1 MRLVMNAGVVAPH
14 NVVNGRTIRPGE
26 EFEVNENDGRL
37 WKLLGR
43 ARDAPPQAK
52 SMNAEP
58 VPREPEPPVKRGP
71 GRPRK
76 YPIQESPTY
85 NRRDMRAEDE

>member
-1 MRLVMNAGVVAPH
+1 MRLIMNPGFEFVVYGKR
-14 NVVNGRTIRPGE
+14 VRGGD
-26 EFEVNENDGRL
+26 EFECPEHEARI
-37 WKLLGR
+37 WKLLKR
-43 ARDAPPQAK
+43 ARDAPPPVK

-58 VPREPEPPVKRGP
+58 PPPPPIKRGP

-85 NRRDMRAEDE
+85 NRRDMRAEDD